1 MDEVIFS
8 KNFFTSKSPPAPS
21 FLMFI
26 IFIIMKRIIRLTES
40 DLTRIIK
47 RIIKEEEGVPAIS
60 SISIMHNML
69 TPSDGGKNVSVSG
82 VLGVVNCE
90 PNENTKGQY
99 TVNYKQYDK
108 KLVEQAIG
116 SDTKI
121 VVYSFSPGDT
131 ALNKVHEE
139 PQPGDLI
146 VRFVFPKENIPNL
159 SDETMFAI
167 FVEKGGQ
174 RIQYDGKNIAT
185 KCKAFMLD

>member
-1 MDEVIFS
+1 
-8 KNFFTSKSPPAPS
+8 
-21 FLMFI
+21 
-26 IFIIMKRIIRLTES
+26 MKRILRLTES
-40 DLTRIIK
+40 ELTNLVR

-60 SISIMHNML
+60 SISIMHDML
-69 TPSDGGKNVSVSG
+69 TPSNGRKDVSVTG

-108 KLVEQAIG
+108 ELVKQAIG

-131 ALNKVHEE
+131 ELNKVHEE
-139 PQPGDLI
+139 PQSGDLI

-174 RIQYDGKNIAT
+174 RIQYNGKNIAT
-185 KCKAFMLD
+185 KCKGFML

>member
-1 MDEVIFS
+1 
-8 KNFFTSKSPPAPS
+8 
-21 FLMFI
+21 
-26 IFIIMKRIIRLTES
+26 MKRIIRLTES
-40 DLTRIIK
+40 ELTNLVRQ
-47 RIIKEEEGVPAIS
+47 IIKEEEGVPVIS

-69 TPSDGGKNVSVSG
+69 TPSNARKDVSVSG

-108 KLVEQAIG
+108 ELVEQAIG

-131 ALNKVHEE
+131 ELNKVHEE
-139 PQPGDLI
+139 PQPGDL
-146 VRFVFPKENIPNL
+146 VVSFSFPKENIPNL

-185 KCKAFMLD
+185 KCKGFMLD

>member
-1 MDEVIFS
+1 
-8 KNFFTSKSPPAPS
+8 
-21 FLMFI
+21 
-26 IFIIMKRIIRLTES
+26 MKRILRLTES
-40 DLTRIIK
+40 ELTNLVRQ
-47 RIIKEEEGVPAIS
+47 IIKEEEGVPAIS

-69 TPSDGGKNVSVSG
+69 TPSNARKDVSVSG

-108 KLVEQAIG
+108 ELVEQAIG

-131 ALNKVHEE
+131 ELNKVHEE
-139 PQPGDLI
+139 PQPGDLV
-146 VRFVFPKENIPNL
+146 VRFSFPKENIPNL

-185 KCKAFMLD
+185 KCKGFMLD